1 MKKLLLVLLCIFTLS
16 SWHANAQL
24 TEGFESGVFPPT
36 NWTQEY
42 VSAAADWSTSN
53 GNANGSIGGSNSGSL
68 NAIFI
73 ANNYIMETQL
83 AWLLQH

>member
-1 MKKLLLVLLCIFTLS
+1 MKKLLLTLLCIFTLS

-42 VSAAADWSTSN
+42 VSAAVDWSTAA
-53 GNANGSIGGSNSGSL
+53 GNANGSGSGLINQDIWIYAPGTRV
-68 NAIFI
+68 
-73 ANNYIMETQL
+73 M
-83 AWLLQH
+83 